1 MNRLCLT
8 NLTRPGSQFT
18 GANDFADKKHNPIRM
33 MKKKNHVA
41 IFASGSGTNAQ
52 NLIEYFR
59 DHPTIHISI
68 IVSNRSDAYVLK
80 RAENENVPHV
90 VLSGK
95 DWGENGNASQ
105 VLRDYGIDFI
115 VLAGYLRL
123 LPSWLIQ
130 KYPGRIV
137 NIHPALLPNYGGK
150 GMYGEHVHKAVI
162 ASGDKQSG
170 ITIHYVNEDY
180 DKGDIIF
187 QARCPVL
194 PSDTPDSLAERI
206 HELEYEH
213 YPRVVEKLIMSNV

>member
-1 MNRLCLT
+1 
-8 NLTRPGSQFT
+8 
-18 GANDFADKKHNPIRM
+18 
-33 MKKKNHVA
+33 MKMESGVHIA

-52 NLIEYFR
+52 NMIEYFR
-59 DHPTIHISI
+59 DHPAIHISLI
-68 IVSNRSDAYVLK
+68 ISNRSDAYVLK
-80 RAENENVPHV
+80 RAENENVPYV
-90 VLSGK
+90 MLSGN
-95 DWGENGNASQ
+95 DWKENGKASQ
-105 VLRDYGIDFI
+105 VLRNFGIDFI

-123 LPSWLIQ
+123 LPYWLIK

-150 GMYGEHVHKAVI
+150 GMHGEHIHKAVI

-187 QARCPVL
+187 QTRCPVL

-213 YPRVVEKLIMSNV
+213 YPRVVEELVMSIG